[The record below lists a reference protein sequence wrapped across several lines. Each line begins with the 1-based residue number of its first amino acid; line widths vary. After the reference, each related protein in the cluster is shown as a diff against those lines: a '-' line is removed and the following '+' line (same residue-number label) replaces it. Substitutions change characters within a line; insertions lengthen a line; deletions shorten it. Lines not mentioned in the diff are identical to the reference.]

1 MIDVKDEQI
10 RLYARQLKVPT
21 FANYRDILRQCKP
34 EADFTDLL
42 LDLMM
47 AEASS
52 RQENQTKRRLKA
64 AAFPFQK
71 TLDDFDMTQLNKSV
85 SPVFLQELASCKF
98 IADRQNI
105 VMIGNPGRGKTHIAI
120 ALGIKA
126 CLQGYRVLFKN
137 ASTLS
142 TELTEAR
149 DNYQLG
155 RLERQLDK
163 TDLLILDEL
172 SYLSFNKFESDLL
185 FKVLSDRSE
194 RSSTIVTTN
203 LPFSKWTELF
213 ENTTMVAALVD
224 RLTYRSHVLDMN
236 GPSYRLLATK
246 GGSDVQYHKPVSW
259 LKYSVAQL
267 AQIFASTWLK
277 YSLTFTR
284 YLREHRPILYTNL
297 KTTGQLRSHLADVEE
312 QANALFLRLVKD
324 YAASEGV
331 TEQLKAQELM
341 EWVRR
346 MNGIR
351 ARVTEVV
358 NSEVI
363 IHSLF

>member
-1 MIDVKDEQI
+1 MMDAKEEQI
-10 RLYARQLKVPT
+10 RLYARQLKIPT

-34 EADFTDLL
+34 EANFTDLL

-71 TLDDFDMTQLNKSV
+71 TLDDFDMTQLNPSV

-98 IADRQNI
+98 IEDRQNI

-120 ALGIKA
+120 ALGVKA

-155 RLERQLDK
+155 RLERQLAK
-163 TDLLILDEL
+163 ADLLILDEL

-185 FKVLSDRSE
+185 FKVISDRSE

-203 LPFSKWTELF
+203 LPFSKWTDLF
-213 ENTTMVAALVD
+213 ESTTMVAALVD
-224 RLTYRSHVLDMN
+224 RLTFRSHVLDMN
-236 GPSYRLLATK
+236 GSSYRLLATK
-246 GGSDVQYHKPVSW
+246 GGSDIQ
-259 LKYSVAQL
+259 
-267 AQIFASTWLK
+267 
-277 YSLTFTR
+277 
-284 YLREHRPILYTNL
+284 
-297 KTTGQLRSHLADVEE
+297 
-312 QANALFLRLVKD
+312 
-324 YAASEGV
+324 
-331 TEQLKAQELM
+331 
-341 EWVRR
+341 
-346 MNGIR
+346 
-351 ARVTEVV
+351 
-358 NSEVI
+358 
-363 IHSLF
+363 

>member
-1 MIDVKDEQI
+1 MIDMREEQI
-10 RLYARQLKVPT
+10 RLYAKQLKIPT
-21 FANYRDILRQCKP
+21 FANYQDVLRQSKTN
-34 EADFTDLL
+34 ADFSDLL

-47 AEASS
+47 TEAAS
-52 RQENQTKRRLKA
+52 RQENQTRRRLKA
-64 AAFPFQK
+64 AGFPLQK
-71 TLDDFDMTQLNKSV
+71 TLDEFDMSQLNPSV
-85 SPVFLQELASCKF
+85 SPVFLQELASCKY
-98 IADRQNI
+98 IDERQNI

-120 ALGIKA
+120 ALGVKA

-155 RLERQLDK
+155 KLERQLDR

-172 SYLSFNKFESDLL
+172 SYLSFNKYESDLL

-236 GPSYRLLATK
+236 GPSYRLLATQ
-246 GGSDVQYHKPVSW
+246 GGSDVH
-259 LKYSVAQL
+259 
-267 AQIFASTWLK
+267 
-277 YSLTFTR
+277 
-284 YLREHRPILYTNL
+284 
-297 KTTGQLRSHLADVEE
+297 
-312 QANALFLRLVKD
+312 
-324 YAASEGV
+324 
-331 TEQLKAQELM
+331 
-341 EWVRR
+341 
-346 MNGIR
+346 
-351 ARVTEVV
+351 
-358 NSEVI
+358 
-363 IHSLF
+363 